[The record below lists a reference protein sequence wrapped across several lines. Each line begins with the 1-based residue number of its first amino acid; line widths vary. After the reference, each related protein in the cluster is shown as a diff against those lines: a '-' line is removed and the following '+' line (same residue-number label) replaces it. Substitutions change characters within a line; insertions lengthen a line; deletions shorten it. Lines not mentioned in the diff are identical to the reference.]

1 MPKKPVKPFDLN
13 EIRPLAD
20 DEIEAGHKLRQFQV
34 EGAKLFASR
43 EDYAKTLPK
52 GLRYLEVGIA
62 WGYSAE
68 MVAEASQPSSMD
80 LLDWYN
86 QDLKCWSWRKFG
98 SCQCDVRHTMEYDQ
112 EDHEDYIKNKFSKYN
127 NVTTIRGDS
136 RDILPILNK
145 QYDYIYI
152 DIGNARDVTR
162 SALNDSSRLVP
173 VGGLIGLND
182 YLIYDGVI
190 EDMPYGTFQTVN
202 EFLYYNNNW
211 AVDALALHPI
221 GFYDIYL
228 RKVSD
233 GTL

>member
-1 MPKKPVKPFDLN
+1 MPKKPVRPFDLD
-13 EIRPLAD
+13 EIRELAE
-20 DEIEAGHKLRQFQV
+20 DEIEAGHKIKQSQV
-34 EGAKLFASR
+34 NGARLFASR
-43 EDYAKTLPK
+43 EEYAKTLPQ
-52 GLRYLEVGIA
+52 GIRYLEVGVA

-68 MVAEASQPSSMD
+68 MVAEASRPVSID

-98 SCQCDVRHTMEYDQ
+98 SCQCDPRHIMEYDQ
-112 EDHEDYIKNKFSKYN
+112 EDHEDYIKNKFSKYP

-136 RDILPILNK
+136 REVLPILEK

-152 DIGNARDVTR
+152 DIGNAREVTR
-162 SALNDSSRLVP
+162 RALADSSLLVP
-173 VGGLIGLND
+173 VGGIIGLND

-202 EFLYYNNNW
+202 EFLHYNSNW
-211 AVDALALHPI
+211 SIDALALHPI

-228 RKVSD
+228 RKDSE
-233 GTL
+233 

>member
-1 MPKKPVKPFDLN
+1 MPKKPIKPFEPDELR
-13 EIRPLAD
+13 ILAD
-20 DEIEAGHKLRQFQV
+20 DEIEDSYKIRQSQTTN
-34 EGAKLFASR
+34 ARLFASR
-43 EDYAKTLPK
+43 EDYAKSLPQ
-52 GLRYLEVGIA
+52 GIRYLEVGVA

-68 MVAEASQPSSMD
+68 MVAEASKPVSID

-86 QDLKCWSWRKFG
+86 QDFKCWSWRKFG
-98 SCQCDVRHTMEYDQ
+98 SCQCDPRHTMEYDQ

-127 NVTTIRGDS
+127 SVTTIRGDS
-136 RDILPILNK
+136 REVLPILNK

-162 SALNDSSRLVP
+162 SALADSSLLVP

-202 EFLYYNNNW
+202 EFLHYNSNW
-211 AVDALALHPI
+211 SIDALALHPL

-228 RKVSD
+228 RRDS
-233 GTL
+233 